1 MTARRLIAAAALVTA
16 VTAGCGGKAQL
27 GQVTGVVTVA
37 GTPVTTGTIM
47 FVPTDGKAAVG
58 SIGPDGR
65 FTLTTHVTGDGAL
78 IGPHKV
84 TIHATKVGGGTM
96 VPASFEDELKGTKGH
111 VLVPGKVEWIV
122 PERYAHL
129 NTSDLTAT
137 VNAGPQTIDFNVP
150 AK

>member
-1 MTARRLIAAAALVTA
+1 MTARRLIPAATLLVLATS
-16 VTAGCGGKAQL
+16 GCGGSKL

-47 FVPTDGKAAVG
+47 FVPADGKAAVG
-58 SIGPDGR
+58 AIGPDGH
-65 FTLTTHVTGDGAL
+65 FTLTTHVAGDGAL

-96 VPASFEDELKGTKGH
+96 VPASFEDELKGAKGQ

-129 NTSDLTAT
+129 NTTDLTAT
-137 VNAGPQTIDFNVP
+137 VNPGPQTIDFNVP

>member
-1 MTARRLIAAAALVTA
+1 LTVVLLALAAT
-16 VTAGCGGKAQL
+16 GCEGQKM
-27 GQVTGVVTVA
+27 GQVSGTVTVGGA
-37 GTPVTTGTIM
+37 PVTTGTIS
-47 FVPTDGKAAVG
+47 FIPADGKAAVG
-58 SIGPDGR
+58 AIGPDGR
-65 FTLTTHVTGDGAL
+65 FTLTTNQPNDGAL

-96 VPASFEDELKGTKGH
+96 VPASFEDELKGAKGQ

-129 NTSDLTAT
+129 NTTDLTAT
-137 VNAGPQTIDFNVP
+137 VNPGPQTIDFNLP